1 MAKAVIEASER
12 LVPVRMGGATRTF
25 NEIQAHTYG
34 PKVGDDGTPA
44 GQPYDHTTRQLSV
57 VRFDDVSDPANPK
70 PMANWIVLGLHP
82 EFTWGYDLINGDIT
96 QAAARIVDRELG
108 TVSVFSQR
116 ETGTSGPHKDTR
128 AHAPEERREFQDM
141 GFAQLDRGA
150 RLLADGIK
158 ATLRDIETGTPQRE
172 SAYQPFVEDFDVAAV
187 SQRFAPPSTRPYPGV
202 SNCNT
207 ASMFHGDPRVPVLG
221 LPDCRSTPTDETALT
236 PYTSQMYDQ
245 LKEAGV
251 PIPESVSA
259 TALTGVEE
267 TAAVHLMAI
276 KLGDIGATICPCE
289 QFTDTAL
296 NIESRLDRVDGNFY
310 EGFDWTEQQTPAGRD
325 WCVPNEGDGTWTCA
339 DPRNPSSDLAP
350 ISDLAYRRMRA
361 QIHNDAAG
369 WETDLAT
376 LGSEAEPA
384 DPEKIKGNFTHEE
397 HTEHGYRLVLS
408 VGMGN
413 DYWGYMPEYREM
425 RSHDH
430 YRKALNGLGLHG
442 ADFLATRLSRMA
454 ASLNG
459 GPAIELSPLDRATAV
474 EEARAQGLADSL
486 GELARAYTTAYE
498 RTLPADGGTPAVVE
512 QPGDI
517 TRFSAA
523 HLTFTG
529 GSNYTDLPD
538 VRVERRVDGAWRPY
552 GDTTGDVQLMATFP
566 KPEELPAW
574 RAGRVRVALDRG
586 VRGVLVGHRPARR
599 RGRTARADAGGHLP
613 LRRRRAAPPGPRR
626 RPAALPAREPRV
638 PGRPLGRPRRRGHA
652 PGERPHR
659 LAAHRAGRLP
669 RHVRQP
675 VPVPRRRAQGVHL
688 RPGRRV
694 AAPGLLPALR
704 VPPVGGHGRG
714 RRRAGHDRPA
724 EGPRRDRARD
734 LRRDDAALAHRVR
747 PAGGRVGARRGG
759 RADRRLR
766 GDERDARRDGERPG
780 RAEAGQA
787 AEGLDDAR
795 VRGRRIVGVGHADPA
810 HDLPVADL
818 ERRLGRVARPVALG
832 AGPLGQ
838 REGGDGQAVVR
849 LGPGDAAAAGQRA
862 VERPDLGARVEAD
875 RRRAVRDDRRDG
887 EQPRG
892 GADVAAP
899 HRVRPRADDALGSGG
914 RVLARRR
921 LGGRSVITAASCGE
935 DRGEA
940 EREHDPA
947 HVRLP
952 SQVRG
957 WITRPPPT
965 HERPGEMCGNRVVAR
980 ARARRRL
987 PG

>member
-1 MAKAVIEASER
+1 MTRTARPLLLLVALVALALPAAASGAERTRAGVASLDATWHVGASAGQFTDDTGPTGADGVDPYMHTTKKRISDGVALRTSTRALVVADTEGDRVAIVAHDLYLAQDLLTRRVASLLAAHDRDVRLGLKEGPVTGITGDKLAITASHNHNTPFYSTPGWGTAIFQDVMDLRFYDYIAGRMAKAVIEASEGM
-12 LVPVRMGGATRTF
+12 VPVRMGGATRTF

-44 GQPYDHTTRQLSV
+44 GQPYDHTTKQLSV
-57 VRFDDVSDPANPK
+57 VRMDDVSDPANPK
-70 PMANWIVLGLHP
+70 PMANWVVLGLHP

-96 QAAARIVDRELG
+96 QAAARMVDRELG

-116 ETGTSGPHKDTR
+116 ETGASGPHKDTR
-128 AHAPEERREFQDM
+128 AHPPEARREFQDM

-158 ATLRDIETGTPQRE
+158 ATLRDIETGTPQRQ

-187 SQRFAPPSTRPYPGV
+187 SQRFSPPATRPYPGV

-221 LPDCRSTPTDETALT
+221 LPDCSSTPTDESALT

-251 PIPESVSA
+251 PVPESVSA

-267 TAAVHLMAI
+267 TAAVHLMSI

-310 EGFDWTEQQTPAGRD
+310 EGFDWTERQTPAGRD
-325 WCVPNEGDGTWTCA
+325 WCVPGEGDGTWTCA

-413 DYWGYMPEYREM
+413 DYWGYTPEYREM

-430 YRKALNGLGLHG
+430 YRKALNGLGMHG

-459 GPAIELSPLDRATAV
+459 GPEIELSPLDRATAV

-566 KPEELPAW
+566 KPEELSAW
-574 RAGRVRVALDRG
+574 RAGAYEWRWTAAFEAFSSDMGQPDGEGAPREQTPAGTYRFVVDGL
-586 VRGVLVGHRPARR
+586 HRPAPAADPLPYRLESR
-599 RGRTARADAGGHLP
+599 AFQVAPWDGLTVEDTRLESDRTVSLRTA
-613 LRRRRAAPPGPRR
+613 
-626 RPAALPAREPRV
+626 
-638 PGRPLGRPRRRGHA
+638 
-652 PGERPHR
+652 
-659 LAAHRAGRLP
+659 
-669 RHVRQP
+669 P
-675 VPVPRRRAQGVHL
+675 VDYPDTYESPFRFL
-688 RPGRRV
+688 
-694 AAPGLLPALR
+694 
-704 VPPVGGHGRG
+704 
-714 RRRAGHDRPA
+714 
-724 EGPRRDRARD
+724 
-734 LRRDDAALAHRVR
+734 
-747 PAGGRVGARRGG
+747 
-759 RADRRLR
+759 
-766 GDERDARRDGERPG
+766 DGERKVFTY
-780 RAEAGQA
+780 
-787 AEGLDDAR
+787 GLA
-795 VRGRRIVGVGHADPA
+795 
-810 HDLPVADL
+810 
-818 ERRLGRVARPVALG
+818 
-832 AGPLGQ
+832 
-838 REGGDGQAVVR
+838 
-849 LGPGDAAAAGQRA
+849 DAARHQAYCPRCAFRPWADIGEVVGAQVTIDRPKGRDATVPATYDATTQRWRTAYVLQPGESAHVAAGGLTDGFG
-862 VERPDLGARVEAD
+862 ETNGA
-875 RRRAVRDDRRDG
+875 
-887 EQPRG
+887 P
-892 GADVAAP
+892 GATVSVPAAP
-899 HRVRPRADDALGSGG
+899 K
-914 RVLARRR
+914 
-921 LGGRSVITAASCGE
+921 
-935 DRGEA
+935 
-940 EREHDPA
+940 PA
-947 HVRLP
+947 K
-952 SQVRG
+952 
-957 WITRPPPT
+957 PPK
-965 HERPGEMCGNRVVAR
+965 G
-980 ARARRRL
+980 
-987 PG
+987 